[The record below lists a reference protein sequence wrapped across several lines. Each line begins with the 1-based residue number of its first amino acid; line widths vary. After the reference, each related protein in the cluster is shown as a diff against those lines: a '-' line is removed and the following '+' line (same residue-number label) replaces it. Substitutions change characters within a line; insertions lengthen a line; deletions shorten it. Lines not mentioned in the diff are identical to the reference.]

1 LTVLFALQDY
11 TKFCYYPASHLK
23 TWQEMD
29 RDAVPVEIILM
40 RGEYVIFD
48 PLLVH
53 YGGAYPYDNC
63 RIHFYLLS
71 PKCGLA
77 TEVDVD
83 GVHPLTEARPQNSGF
98 RKDHVDMRRQS
109 QLKKRNLRSER
120 GINFYLSMNEA
131 KKIKR
136 ARQTRLV
143 S

>member
-1 LTVLFALQDY
+1 
-11 TKFCYYPASHLK
+11 
-23 TWQEMD
+23 MR
-29 RDAVPVEIILM
+29 RDARKVEIMLM

-83 GVHPLTEARPQNSGF
+83 GVHPLTEARPQGSGF
-98 RKDHVDMRRQS
+98 RKDPMSFMRQK
-109 QLKKRNLRSER
+109 QLEKRNLRSER
-120 GINFYLSMNEA
+120 GRHFYSSMNAKKTKKAEAEEAEEA
-131 KKIKR
+131 K
-136 ARQTRLV
+136 L
-143 S
+143 

>member
-1 LTVLFALQDY
+1 
-11 TKFCYYPASHLK
+11 
-23 TWQEMD
+23 M
-29 RDAVPVEIILM
+29 PVEIILM

-83 GVHPLTEARPQNSGF
+83 GVHPLTEARPQGSGF
-98 RKDHVDMRRQS
+98 RKDHVAMRRQS
-109 QLKKRNLRSER
+109 QLKKRKLRSER
-120 GINFYLSMNEA
+120 GINFYLSMNA
-131 KKIKR
+131 FKKIKR
-136 ARQTRLV
+136 GAEAEVAEEAKL
-143 S
+143 